1 MNPPPDDLSE
11 ARRIADQYAWASY
24 QEPCMKA
31 IASALDRAKEKAWQR
46 GSDETRYSI
55 MVPPN
60 PYQSAPFDKEKAE

>member
-31 IASALDRAKEKAWQR
+31 IASALDRAKEKAWGECYR
-46 GSDETRYSI
+46 AWDALEDGDALPI
-55 MVPPN
+55 N
-60 PYQSAPFDKEKAE
+60 PYR